1 MKTYP
6 KKIAIV
12 GFGGF
17 ASEFYSYLI
26 NDNICQPQRI
36 EFFVESKYR
45 PFEEIENLFDL
56 SYLVKNIDD
65 YIVYI
70 AIGDPKTRKKIVEYL
85 PFSAVYGTFIHSS
98 CIITGK
104 DVSIGHGS
112 IICPGTI
119 ITTNVTIGKHSQLN
133 LQTSIGHDSVIC
145 DYFTSAP
152 KVSISGNNFIGD
164 LVYIGTNSCTKEKV
178 TIMKNVTIGLNS
190 GVVKDINE
198 AGVYIGT
205 PCIKI
210 K

>member
-36 EFFVESKYR
+36 EFFVEREYLLKY
-45 PFEEIENLFDL
+45 EINKVYDL
-56 SYLVKNIDD
+56 DYLIKNIDD

-70 AIGDPKTRKKIVEYL
+70 AIGDPKTRKKISNLL
-85 PFSAVYGTFIHSS
+85 PSNTFFGTFIHSS